1 MTQPET
7 RAAPLPRTRLPL
19 LVVGVTTVA
28 TLLLLPF
35 STRQLGSTTSFMPA
49 MLSAVACF
57 DVLSV
62 FFLIGDYRDRGD
74 TRLLVM
80 GWAYLWSLLVMG
92 GYAFAFPGAASPS
105 PPLATGASVAPY
117 LYVLWH
123 GGFPLLLGLAWAPW
137 PERIRLETPVHRR
150 TSVAILGSLLTAAS
164 AVGLVSLVVLYV
176 EHLPV
181 LIVGRD
187 LQRMQIVTGPIIL
200 PLAVLGVALTWRGL
214 RSRTGPERW
223 AFVAAAVCLCDLLL
237 TYASRFRYSL
247 GWYVGRSLTVLSAA
261 VVLIAMLGAFRRLK
275 SDAEFFAAY
284 DVLTGLAN
292 RRSGSRAVQQA
303 VARAKRSD
311 APLSVLMVDL
321 DRFKQINDTLGH
333 EAGDRVLAAVGNVL
347 PGGVRLGDQCVRW
360 GGEEFL
366 VLLPDTAAAGGELVA
381 HKLRALIGGLAIPG
395 LPHGISA
402 SIGVASLAPSD
413 ADPESLLRRADQAMY
428 VAKHSGRN
436 AVSVAPVSASGR

>member
-1 MTQPET
+1 MT
-7 RAAPLPRTRLPL
+7 
-19 LVVGVTTVA
+19 
-28 TLLLLPF
+28 
-35 STRQLGSTTSFMPA
+35 
-49 MLSAVACF
+49 
-57 DVLSV
+57 
-62 FFLIGDYRDRGD
+62 
-74 TRLLVM
+74 
-80 GWAYLWSLLVMG
+80 
-92 GYAFAFPGAASPS
+92 
-105 PPLATGASVAPY
+105 
-117 LYVLWH
+117 
-123 GGFPLLLGLAWAPW
+123 
-137 PERIRLETPVHRR
+137 
-150 TSVAILGSLLTAAS
+150 
-164 AVGLVSLVVLYV
+164 LVVLYV

-284 DVLTGLAN
+284 DALTGLAN

-333 EAGDRVLAAVGNVL
+333 EAGDRVLAVVGNVL

-395 LPHGISA
+395 VPHGISA

-428 VAKHSGRN
+428 AAKHSGRN
-436 AVSVAPVSASGR
+436 AVSVAAVNAFGR

>member
-1 MTQPET
+1 M
-7 RAAPLPRTRLPL
+7 
-19 LVVGVTTVA
+19 

-35 STRQLGSTTSFMPA
+35 STGQLGSTTSFLPA

-62 FFLIGDYRDRGD
+62 FFLIGDYLDRGD

-92 GYAFAFPGAASPS
+92 SYALAFPGAVSNA
-105 PPLATGASVAPY
+105 PPLATAASVAPY

-123 GGFPLLLGLAWAPW
+123 GGFPLLLGVAWAPW
-137 PERIRLETPVHRR
+137 PERIRQETPVHRR
-150 TSVAILGSLLTAAS
+150 ASVAVLGSLLTAAS
-164 AVGLVSLVVLYV
+164 ALGLVALVVLGI

-181 LIVGRD
+181 LIDGRD
-187 LQRMQIVTGPIIL
+187 LLRIRIVTGPIAL

-247 GWYVGRSLTVLSAA
+247 GWYVGRSLTLLSAA

-284 DVLTGLAN
+284 DALTGLAN

-303 VARAKRSD
+303 VARAKRSA

-321 DRFKQINDTLGH
+321 DRSSRSTTRSGT
-333 EAGDRVLAAVGNVL
+333 RLATGYW
-347 PGGVRLGDQCVRW
+347 RQ
-360 GGEEFL
+360 
-366 VLLPDTAAAGGELVA
+366 
-381 HKLRALIGGLAIPG
+381 
-395 LPHGISA
+395 
-402 SIGVASLAPSD
+402 
-413 ADPESLLRRADQAMY
+413 
-428 VAKHSGRN
+428 
-436 AVSVAPVSASGR
+436 